1 MAFAS
6 YQAFRTSVE
15 KLIEGDDIGDTFNV
29 NTLDLII
36 GLAESRVYIG
46 DADVGSLRASSMLED
61 LSVSVSGNA
70 ATLPAD
76 LLELKEVYFSGEA
89 PLEIVPLERLR
100 RLIEG
105 TLSGS
110 GTVRYAAQDG
120 DTLRFWPE
128 ASGTLLG
135 SYYARPTALETV
147 LPFSDA
153 TTFHRYPELFIYA
166 SLVEAMPFLGMEQRI
181 PFWDGRYKNALLAAK
196 HAERMRVNNGGRM
209 RVRTS

>member
-6 YQAFRTSVE
+6 YDAFRTSVE
-15 KLIEGDDIGDTFNV
+15 KLIEGDDIGDTFDI

-36 GLAESRVYIG
+36 GLAEGRVYIG
-46 DADVGSLRASSMLED
+46 DADVGALRASSMLKS
-61 LSVSVSGNA
+61 LSVAVASNA
-70 ATLPAD
+70 AALPAD
-76 LLELKEVYFSGEA
+76 LLELKEVYFAGEA

-100 RLIEG
+100 RLIDG

-120 DTLRFWPE
+120 DTLRFWPQ
-128 ASGTLLG
+128 ASGTVLG
-135 SYYARPTALETV
+135 NYYARPVALKTV
-147 LPFSDA
+147 TPFSAA
-153 TTFHRYPELFIYA
+153 TTFHRYPELFIFA

-181 PFWDGRYKNALLAAK
+181 PFWDNRYKNALLAAK
-196 HAERMRVNNGGRM
+196 HAERMRVANGGRM

>member
-1 MAFAS
+1 MAYAS
-6 YQAFRTSVE
+6 FQAFRTAVE
-15 KLIEGDDIGDTFNV
+15 KLIEGDDIGDTFDV
-29 NTLDLII
+29 STLDLII
-36 GLAESRVYIG
+36 GLAESRIYVG
-46 DADVGSLRASSMLED
+46 DADVGALRASSMLTD
-61 LSVSVSGNA
+61 LSVAVSSNT

-76 LLELKEVYFSGEA
+76 LLELHEVYFAGEP
-89 PLEIVPLERLR
+89 PLEIVPLERIR
-100 RLIEG
+100 RLEEAG
-105 TLSGS
+105 YTG

-120 DTLRFWPE
+120 DTLRFWPS

-147 LPFSDA
+147 SPFANA
-153 TTFHRYPELFIYA
+153 TTFHRYPELFIFA
-166 SLVEAMPFLGMEQRI
+166 SLVEAMPFIGMEQRI